1 MINPALAVA
10 RRRRWGLSGF
20 RWSDVRIFHR
30 IVAGYALVLLVMV
43 VTGLLVFRQ
52 VQSIRG
58 DFTDI
63 SNVEIPALQEI
74 DDLRIQV
81 ATQQVALVRFVVSR
95 SYAAFG
101 DEALIAPYYAAG
113 QQINHDLSAVEG
125 RLDHPQVRA
134 LLSTLSDQLQA
145 RGVDEKI
152 LIAEVRAGRPIDVAN
167 AINLQVGG
175 VSYTADALA
184 IALRQELANEIVSAN
199 TAANQTLVV
208 IGATFLLAGLLTAV
222 AGVVIA
228 RSISRP
234 LARLTLAADRIAS
247 DETVDL
253 PDTKRDDEIGVLSR
267 AFAGMV
273 RTLQQ
278 QTLELKR
285 SNGELEQ
292 FAYVAS
298 HDLQEP
304 LRMVSSYTSLIKKR
318 YQGKL
323 DADGDEFIGFAVDGA
338 TRMQGLINDLLTYSR
353 AGREP
358 QPSEPTDAGV
368 ALDTA
373 LANLRRAIEEKRA
386 VVVRG
391 PLPSVMANRL
401 QLAQLFQNLIGNAI
415 KFCKDRRPEI
425 RVGAERQGAEWVFC
439 VRDNGIGLDPKY
451 ADRIF
456 LIFQRL
462 HKREEYP
469 GTGIGLAICKKIVER
484 HGGRIWVE
492 SKPGEGA
499 AFYFTFKAEGGQQ
512 LAA

>member
-1 MINPALAVA
+1 MNPAVGI
-10 RRRRWGLSGF
+10 RRRWRLSPGPF
-20 RWSDVRIFHR
+20 RWSGTRIFHR
-30 IVAGYALVLLVMV
+30 IASGYVLVLLVMA
-43 VTGLLVFRQ
+43 VTGFLVFRQ
-52 VQSIRG
+52 VQSLRQ
-58 DFTDI
+58 DFDDVATVD
-63 SNVEIPALQEI
+63 IPAQQVV
-74 DDLRIQV
+74 DDVRIQL
-81 ATQQVALVRFVVSR
+81 ATEQVSLVRFVASR
-95 SYAAFG
+95 RYAPMG
-101 DEALIAPYYAAG
+101 DEALIAAYDAAG
-113 QQINHDLSAVEG
+113 KQISYDLN
-125 RLDHPQVRA
+125 RLHGILDQPDLAA
-134 LLSTLSDQLQA
+134 LLSRLSDQLQT

-152 LIAEVRAGRPIDVAN
+152 MIAGVRAGHAIDITD
-167 AINLQVGG
+167 AIDLENSAGTVTVDDL
-175 VSYTADALA
+175 SYALGQHMTSDVNGA
-184 IALRQELANEIVSAN
+184 HD
-199 TAANQTLVV
+199 AANQTFAFIL
-208 IGATFLLAGLLTAV
+208 ATFLLAGLLTAV
-222 AGVVIA
+222 AGFAIA

-234 LARLTLAADRIAS
+234 LARLTVAADRIGS
-247 DETVDL
+247 DETADL

-267 AFAGMV
+267 AFAAMV
-273 RTLQQ
+273 TTLRQ

-304 LRMVSSYTSLIKKR
+304 LRMVASYTSLIKKR
-318 YQGKL
+318 YQDKL
-323 DADGDEFIGFAVDGA
+323 DADGHEFIGFAVDGA
-338 TRMQGLINDLLTYSR
+338 VRMQGLINDLLTYSR

-358 QPSEPTDAGV
+358 QPSEPTDAGL

-386 VVVRG
+386 VIVRG

-401 QLAQLFQNLIGNAI
+401 QLAQLFQNLIGNAL

-425 RVGAERQGAEWVFC
+425 RVSAEEKGGEWVFC
-439 VRDNGIGLDPKY
+439 VRDNGIGVDPKY

-462 HKREEYP
+462 HRREEYP

-492 SKPGEGA
+492 STPGEGA
-499 AFYFTFKAEGGQQ
+499 TFYFTFKPEGGQQ